1 MGVEVLAGRFFLNE
15 YPSIILFDSGASHNF
30 MTSTNAKKEKLS
42 LLASGVLYVIGTP
55 EVERMLTR

>member
-15 YPSIILFDSGASHNF
+15 YPSIILFDSAASHNF

-42 LLASGVLYVIGTP
+42 LLALGVLYVISTP